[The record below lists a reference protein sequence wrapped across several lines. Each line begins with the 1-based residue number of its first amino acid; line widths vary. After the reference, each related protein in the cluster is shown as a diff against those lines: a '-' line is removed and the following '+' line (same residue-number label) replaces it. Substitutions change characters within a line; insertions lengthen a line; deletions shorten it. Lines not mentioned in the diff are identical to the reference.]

1 MTNTKVGCTQT
12 ARLLQKSGKRTVQGV
27 LPEKILG
34 REGGEGMNDTERKWE
49 MKGYKGFNPG
59 LICKDKQYQ
68 ENTVFEEPE
77 AKICEKGM
85 HFCKNPFDVL
95 DYYDL
100 ICSDGTPNEFTE
112 VETLDEPKTDDQK
125 KFCSR
130 KLKIG
135 VKLGLSGFIKAC
147 VDFVLEKTIAER
159 PSENV
164 GSGDYARIGS
174 SGNSARIGSSGYS
187 ARIGGSG
194 DSAKIGSSGD
204 YAQIGSSGN
213 YARIGSTGYCAKI
226 GSSGDCVQIGSSGDS
241 AKIGSSGDYA
251 QIGSSGN
258 YARIGSTGDCA
269 KIGSSGDCVQI
280 GSSGYSAQIGSSGDS
295 ARIGGSGDCVRIG
308 SSGDYAQIGSSG
320 DYARIN
326 CTGSDSVIC
335 CAGHGS
341 VVKAP
346 IGCWITLSEWKYDGA
361 KQRCIPVCVKT
372 EYVDGEKIKA
382 DTPYKL
388 ENGKFV
394 EAQP

>member
-1 MTNTKVGCTQT
+1 
-12 ARLLQKSGKRTVQGV
+12 
-27 LPEKILG
+27 
-34 REGGEGMNDTERKWE
+34 

-85 HFCKNPFDVL
+85 HFCENPFDVL

-100 ICSDGTPNEFTE
+100 IRSDGTPNEFAE
-112 VETLDEPKTDDQK
+112 VEALDEPKTDDKK

-147 VDFVLEKTIAER
+147 VDFVLEKTIAETPR
-159 PSENV
+159 GNV
-164 GSGDYARIGS
+164 DSGDYARIGS
-174 SGNSARIGSSGYS
+174 SGYC
-187 ARIGGSG
+187 
-194 DSAKIGSSGD
+194 
-204 YAQIGSSGN
+204 AQIGSSGN
-213 YARIGSTGYCAKI
+213 YARIGS
-226 GSSGDCVQIGSSGDS
+226 SGDC
-241 AKIGSSGDYA
+241 A

-258 YARIGSTGDCA
+258 YA
-269 KIGSSGDCVQI
+269 Q
-280 GSSGYSAQIGSSGDS
+280 
-295 ARIGGSGDCVRIG
+295 
-308 SSGDYAQIGSSG
+308 
-320 DYARIN
+320 IN

-346 IGCWITLSEWKYDGA
+346 IGCWITLAEWKYDGA
-361 KQRCIPVCVKT
+361 KQRCVPVCVKT

-382 DTPYKL
+382 DTPYTLK
-388 ENGKFV
+388 NGEFV
-394 EAQP
+394 EAESDGE